1 MGIDSCLCG
10 TGSQPL
16 FKAVGRFNEMTA
28 NTGSTVLILGAHS
41 QCKGKEMDDFLYK
54 ICHFPTT
61 GKG

>member
-28 NTGSTVLILGAHS
+28 NTGSTVLQVNMWMSSMNTFHPRS
-41 QCKGKEMDDFLYK
+41 
-54 ICHFPTT
+54 
-61 GKG
+61 